1 MVNPQQ
7 VSLPAVVRCGPRRA
21 KVRKRGYADHLAKF
35 SSVES
40 MITNISVADVWV
52 KDVELTLVRDNS
64 GNWIVLVE
72 PREFT
77 PEDFA

>member
-1 MVNPQQ
+1 
-7 VSLPAVVRCGPRRA
+7 
-21 KVRKRGYADHLAKF
+21 
-35 SSVES
+35 
-40 MITNISVADVWV
+40 MITNISIADVWV

-64 GNWIVLVE
+64 GNRLVLVE

>member
-1 MVNPQQ
+1 
-7 VSLPAVVRCGPRRA
+7 
-21 KVRKRGYADHLAKF
+21 
-35 SSVES
+35 